1 MITTITPHYAHLS
14 TTNNNIVHKM
24 FSQVME
30 NSAFYYAS
38 IKLVAGGQSSNIARK
53 FDLYFTK

>member
-1 MITTITPHYAHLS
+1 MSLPSTPHYAHLS
-14 TTNNNIVHKM
+14 STNNIVHKK

-38 IKLVAGGQSSNIARK
+38 IKLVAGGQSRNIARK